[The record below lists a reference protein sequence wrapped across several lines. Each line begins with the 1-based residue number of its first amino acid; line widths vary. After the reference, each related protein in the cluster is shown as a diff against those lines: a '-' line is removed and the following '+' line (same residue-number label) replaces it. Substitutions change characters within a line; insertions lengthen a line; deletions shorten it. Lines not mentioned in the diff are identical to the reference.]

1 MERSPGLALSVR
13 RRRDRGHR
21 VVALTFRTATSV
33 GGSGR
38 CHRPEIFARALDLS
52 RSCGA
57 RPGRYVGGSRDAL
70 EMVDAAERAPLVILG
85 GARSDGLP
93 GSHPPATHDDPS
105 GPARR
110 RGGLSQRRTG
120 SHERKRQQHRHDPTS
135 SHDRL
140 TDAVAPRFPR
150 SDLGA
155 SRSCLRPGMMRLCSK
170 NPTLWNSIRRS
181 TCT

>member
-1 MERSPGLALSVR
+1 MERSPGLALSVAR
-13 RRRDRGHR
+13 RPRDRGHR
-21 VVALTFRTATSV
+21 VVALTLRTATSV

-38 CHRPEIFARALDLS
+38 CHRPEIFRVTLDLS

-57 RPGRYVGGSRDAL
+57 RPGRYVGGSRDRSRWLTQPSAHPWSFS
-70 EMVDAAERAPLVILG
+70 AARGP
-85 GARSDGLP
+85 LP
-93 GSHPPATHDDPS
+93 GSHRPATHDDPS

-110 RGGLSQRRTG
+110 RGGLSHRRTG

-135 SHDRL
+135 SHDRS